1 MRYRAIIAFT
11 LACTLSPAVQ
21 AFFAPGDQTLE
32 QAVTAGT
39 PGDLFLKYQSHEG
52 DYLVFY
58 DATGALLLLRYR
70 RDKWDYDQDNLRDS
84 LRQGITYRIRCRNL
98 NKLPEGEVPAGVM
111 GAGLPRIRTIRKIRR
126 IRDLF
131 SGELEV
137 VTESALRDL
146 RY

>member
-1 MRYRAIIAFT
+1 MKYAAIIVLVSAMV
-11 LACTLSPAVQ
+11 LPARVHS
-21 AFFAPGDQTLE
+21 FFAPGDQTLE
-32 QAVTAGT
+32 QAVAAGA
-39 PGDLFLKYQSHEG
+39 PVDLFLKYQAHEG

-58 DATGALLLLRYR
+58 DATGSILLVRYR
-70 RDKWDYDQDNLRDS
+70 RDRWDYDQDTLRDS

-111 GAGLPRIRTIRKIRR
+111 GAGLPRVTTIRKIRR
-126 IRDLF
+126 IRDLYA
-131 SGELEV
+131 GELEA

>member
-1 MRYRAIIAFT
+1 MKCQALILYLYAI
-11 LACTLSPAVQ
+11 LLPVAVP
-21 AFFAPGDQTLE
+21 AFFAPGDVTLE
-32 QAVTAGT
+32 QAVASGAST
-39 PGDLFLKYQSHEG
+39 DLFLKYQAHEG

-58 DATGALLLLRYR
+58 DAAGSILLVRYR
-70 RDKWDYDQDNLRDS
+70 RDRWDYDQDTLRDS

-98 NKLPEGEVPAGVM
+98 VKLPEGEVPAGIT
-111 GAGLPRIRTIRKIRR
+111 GAGLPRVPTIRKIRR
-126 IRDLF
+126 IRDLY